1 MYLAPL
7 PQREQGKAAVEKI
20 SFPAG
25 QTLRLTAPSSIDKA
39 MLVVAWPTADFWN
52 IERTRGLYLLT
63 EVFADRLRKVIRE
76 KLGAT
81 YSPQVINQPS
91 RTYPEY
97 GVLRTQLIVD
107 PVQIEAVRKE
117 VALVA
122 EDLWKSGVTAEELVR
137 ARLPLLTSLKDM
149 VRSNGYWLNSVLSL
163 SSRHPQQLQ
172 WPATI
177 LSGFES
183 ITGDQVSALA
193 REYLDPAKA
202 ASVMVVPGK

>member
-1 MYLAPL
+1 
-7 PQREQGKAAVEKI
+7 
-20 SFPAG
+20 
-25 QTLRLTAPSSIDKA
+25 
-39 MLVVAWPTADFWN
+39 
-52 IERTRGLYLLT
+52 
-63 EVFADRLRKVIRE
+63 
-76 KLGAT
+76 
-81 YSPQVINQPS
+81 
-91 RTYPEY
+91 
-97 GVLRTQLIVD
+97 
-107 PVQIEAVRKE
+107 
-117 VALVA
+117 
-122 EDLWKSGVTAEELVR
+122 
-137 ARLPLLTSLKDM
+137 